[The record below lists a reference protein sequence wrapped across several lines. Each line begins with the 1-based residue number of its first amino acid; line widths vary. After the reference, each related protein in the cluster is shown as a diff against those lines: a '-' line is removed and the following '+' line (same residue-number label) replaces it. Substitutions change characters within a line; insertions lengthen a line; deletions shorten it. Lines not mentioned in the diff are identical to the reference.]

1 MGATARGGPPAGHNA
16 GEKSRAALRQ
26 SACLCANLWDAL
38 AMPCPQSTW
47 LRWSRGAARS
57 SAPIILSYV
66 FSFASTAPK
75 LSTAMSRVMKSKM
88 RERARR
94 CENVREDTRACKR
107 NTRFVDKKKSSA

>member
-1 MGATARGGPPAGHNA
+1 MQG
-16 GEKSRAALRQ
+16 ALRQ

-38 AMPCPQSTW
+38 AMVRLCRAW
-47 LRWSRGAARS
+47 LRKEPGSRTLLGS
-57 SAPIILSYV
+57 IILSYV

-107 NTRFVDKKKSSA
+107 NTRFVDKKKSLA